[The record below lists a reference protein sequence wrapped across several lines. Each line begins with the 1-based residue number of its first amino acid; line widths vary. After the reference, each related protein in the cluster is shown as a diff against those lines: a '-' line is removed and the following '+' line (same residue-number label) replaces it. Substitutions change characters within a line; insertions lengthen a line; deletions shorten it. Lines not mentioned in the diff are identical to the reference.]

1 MESGDVRTETLISVS
16 ERRNRSKEQ
25 TESSKDAPE
34 KKNLKQEAQIGRCE
48 QPTMAQVNVVKDTRA
63 KYMWKNFGI
72 RRIRKEKPYKHT

>member
-1 MESGDVRTETLISVS
+1 MESGDVRTEILISVS
-16 ERRNRSKEQ
+16 KRRNRSKEQ

-48 QPTMAQVNVVKDTRA
+48 QPTMAHVNVVKDTRA

-72 RRIRKEKPYKHT
+72 RRIRKEKPDKHT

>member
-48 QPTMAQVNVVKDTRA
+48 QPTMAHVNVVKDTRA

-72 RRIRKEKPYKHT
+72 RRIRKEKPDKHT